1 MRSSNCS
8 RAVAKD
14 KAIKRFTIRNMVEVA
29 AVRDISDASVYQG
42 NGFSL
47 SIPHFDSQKPLQEY
61 AIATLYIKSHT
72 ASHARSILTVNH
84 YTFFQ
89 YSFSYFAHCPFV
101 LPPVVRVRSREG
113 RQNRAPPPCL
123 RWKDGK
129 KVNPAVAAAE
139 DAKAAEAAAK
149 A

>member
-1 MRSSNCS
+1 
-8 RAVAKD
+8 
-14 KAIKRFTIRNMVEVA
+14 MVEVA

-42 NGFSL
+42 NGLSL

-129 KVNPAVAAAE
+129 KVYPAVAAAE